1 MKDLI
6 RYSLLII
13 AFYFTSEQ
21 HLHAQ
26 EKTGGERVTIKEEK
40 PTNSSSY
47 RGGSSGPLKET
58 TSSSFNNEEVIKEIK
73 AQLATMA
80 TKPLMELIEFCK
92 KNTIQGE
99 FVIDLTIEGK
109 GKVLTVFMVSGGEDN
124 IPKKNLLKNK
134 LVELQFE
141 NIKIPKKERVKL
153 RYTLNF

>member
-13 AFYFTSEQ
+13 LFCFNCEQ
-21 HLHAQ
+21 YLCAQ
-26 EKTGGERVTIKEEK
+26 EKTEGKRRANIKEEK
-40 PTNSSSY
+40 PTVSSFSA
-47 RGGSSGPLKET
+47 SGDSLKET
-58 TSSSFNNEEVIKEIK
+58 TSGSFSKEEVIEEIK

-92 KNTIQGE
+92 KNTIQGD
-99 FVIDLTIEGK
+99 FVVDLTIEGK
-109 GKVLTVFMVSGGEDN
+109 GKVLTVFMVSGGEDS

-134 LVELQFE
+134 LAGLQFD

-153 RYTLNF
+153 RYPLHF